1 MRKRDTSDVLASL
14 VAVICDACAVF
25 GGFALATWLRFDSE
39 WLPGW
44 VPVVS
49 ERPES
54 LYRTYLAGAAV
65 ATAIY
70 LLIFRSLGL
79 FMRPQTGRFPDKIPR
94 LVRATLYGIVS
105 TAVLVFAV
113 QNNLDFS
120 RIVVGLGFF
129 CILFLVTLERYILY
143 RIEWNVS
150 RHTKEMNHVLMIGT
164 DAVAVHLKRTFR
176 REAMLRLKVI
186 GFMRADESD
195 PHPEIPAEEIKGVLK
210 DLPLFIENNRVDQ
223 IVLTSAQIPHQQ
235 VVDII
240 MLCERNLMTF
250 NMVPD
255 LFRILTGSMDV
266 QSIDDIPLLGVSEW
280 PLDLF
285 WNRMLKRIEDVV
297 GALFGLIIS
306 APVIAIAAFLVKRS
320 SPGPV
325 FFKQERCGEHGKTFD
340 VIKLRTMHV
349 DAEAKTGP
357 VFTKE
362 NDPRVTKIGGILRR
376 MNIDELPQLWNV
388 LKGDMSLVGPR
399 PERPHFVEKF
409 KEEIGRYMWRHVSKP
424 GLTGWAQVNGLRGN
438 TSIEERIKYDLYY
451 LENWSTSF
459 DFKILLR
466 TFLARENAY

>member
-1 MRKRDTSDVLASL
+1 MPKRDTSDVLASL
-14 VAVICDACAVF
+14 AAVICDASAIF
-25 GGFALATWLRFDSE
+25 GGFILATWIRFGSGWIPLRED
-39 WLPGW
+39 P
-44 VPVVS
+44 PD
-49 ERPES
+49 P
-54 LYRTYLAGAAV
+54 LYPLYLAASGV
-65 ATAIY
+65 VTLVF
-70 LLIFRSLGL
+70 LLIFRAAGL
-79 FMRPQTGRFPDKIPR
+79 YVRPQTGRFPNKLPR
-94 LVRATLYGIVS
+94 LVKATMYGTLATS
-105 TAVLVFAV
+105 VLAFAV
-113 QNNLDFS
+113 QNDLDLS
-120 RIVVGLGFF
+120 RMVIGLAFF
-129 CILFLVTLERYILY
+129 CVLFLVILERYILF

-164 DAVAVHLKRTFR
+164 DSVAVHLRRTFR

-186 GFMRADESD
+186 GFMRTDASGPNPAISD
-195 PHPEIPAEEIKGVLK
+195 EEIKGSLE
-210 DLPLFIENNRVDQ
+210 DLPAFIENNRVDQ
-223 IVLTSAQIPHQQ
+223 IVLTGSQIPHER

-240 MLCERNLMTF
+240 MLCERNLITF

-285 WNRMLKRIEDVV
+285 WNRMLKRFEDLA
-297 GALFGLIIS
+297 GAFVGLIIS
-306 APVIAIAAFLVKRS
+306 APVIAVAALLVKRS
-320 SPGPV
+320 SPGPI
-325 FFKQERCGEHGKTFD
+325 FFKQERCGEHGKPFS
-340 VIKLRTMHV
+340 VIKLRTMYV

-362 NDPRVTKIGGILRR
+362 DDPRVTKVGSFLRR
-376 MNIDELPQLWNV
+376 MNIDELPQFWNIM
-388 LKGDMSLVGPR
+388 KGEMSLVGPR

-451 LENWSTSF
+451 LENWSTAF

>member
-1 MRKRDTSDVLASL
+1 MPKRDTSDVLASL
-14 VAVICDACAVF
+14 VAVICDASAIF
-25 GGFALATWLRFDSE
+25 GGFMLATWIRFDSG
-39 WLPGW
+39 WLPDW
-44 VPVVS
+44 VPVAQ
-49 ERPES
+49 EGPDP
-54 LYRTYLAGAAV
+54 LYSRYLTGAAV
-65 ATAIY
+65 ATSIY

-94 LVRATLYGIVS
+94 LVRATLYGILS
-105 TAVLVFAV
+105 TAVLVFVV

-120 RIVVGLGFF
+120 RIVVGLAFF

-164 DAVAVHLKRTFR
+164 DSVAVHLKRTFR

-186 GFMRADESD
+186 GFMRTDASD
-195 PHPEIPAEEIKGVLK
+195 PNPAISDEEIKGSLE
-210 DLPLFIENNRVDQ
+210 DLPAFIENNRVDQ
-223 IVLTSAQIPHQQ
+223 IVLTSSQIPHER

-240 MLCERNLMTF
+240 MLCERNLITF

-285 WNRMLKRIEDVV
+285 WNRMLKRFEDLA
-297 GALFGLIIS
+297 GAFVGLIIS
-306 APVIAIAAFLVKRS
+306 APVIAVAALIVKRS
-320 SPGPV
+320 SPGPI
-325 FFKQERCGEHGKTFD
+325 FFKQERCGEHGKPFS
-340 VIKLRTMHV
+340 VIKLRTMYV

-362 NDPRVTKIGGILRR
+362 DDPRVTKVGSFLRR
-376 MNIDELPQLWNV
+376 MNIDELPQFWNV
-388 LKGDMSLVGPR
+388 MKGEMSLVGPR

-409 KEEIGRYMWRHVSKP
+409 KEEIGSYMWRHVSKP

-451 LENWSTSF
+451 LENWSTAF

-466 TFLARENAY
+466 TFFARENAY